1 MSKANKAAAWA
12 ADVAEGRLTVTFA
25 DGSSRTLNVR
35 DLDPGMVIRL
45 ALHGAEQ
52 KGRDSYAG
60 AKEAIAEGKATDAVT
75 YAKEQANRILDNLEA
90 GVWAERA
97 TGDGGDLA
105 RALSE
110 VTGRPVAEVAAAIKG
125 KSDEDK
131 AKMRANPKVKA
142 VLLRLAAERAAA
154 RANAA
159 KATAGNVDTESDD
172 IEDLL

>member
-25 DGSSRTLNVR
+25 DGSSRTLKVR
-35 DLDPGMVIRL
+35 ELDPEMVIRL

-110 VTGRPVAEVAAAIKG
+110 VTGKPVAEVAAAIKG

-154 RANAA
+154 KA
-159 KATAGNVDTESDD
+159 KAAGAVVQDGGDD